1 MSLLT
6 DALNEIAG
14 TESQK
19 VPGNGNKEPT
29 GSQANGIKAYLFLQ
43 QILIVYEGGLC
54 DYREKKWNDSTVARH
69 LDVPSSTVANIR
81 RNHFGD
87 LKRAKARY
95 AAKSAT
101 SKRLDVLEQEVGALK
116 RLVRDLSLS
125 NHNV

>member
-6 DALNEIAG
+6 DALDEIAG

-43 QILIVYEGGLC
+43 QILIGYEGGLC

-69 LDVPSSTVANIR
+69 RDVPSSNVANIL

-87 LKRAKARY
+87 ATTQKIPVEKHSLNSRILRAAHLTH
-95 AAKSAT
+95 A
-101 SKRLDVLEQEVGALK
+101 
-116 RLVRDLSLS
+116 RDLSAQ
-125 NHNV
+125 